1 MGSQVVER
9 HRTILNLKRKY
20 FSVVMELED
29 QSWESKS
36 GICQQLQKRVGL
48 PSGSS
53 PALAFSLFD
62 SSFFSVPAKWLYLLP
77 IAPGVEWL

>member
-1 MGSQVVER
+1 MES
-9 HRTILNLKRKY
+9 HRTILNLKGKC

-29 QSWESKS
+29 QSWESRS
-36 GICQQLQKRVGL
+36 GICQQLQKGVGL

-62 SSFFSVPAKWLYLLP
+62 SSFFSVAAKWLYLLP
-77 IAPGVEWL
+77 ITPVVEWL